1 MELHFSGQ
9 SDNCPDAGLGKEKK
23 GMKFETKFGDSVV
36 TIESGR
42 LAKQASGSVV
52 VTMGETVILAT
63 AQASQEKREGI
74 DFLPLTVDY
83 QERFYS
89 VGRIPGNF
97 FRREVGRP
105 SEKETLTSRFIDR
118 PCRPLIA
125 KNWTYETQVIAQAL
139 SVDDKYD
146 PDLLAMLGASAALFI
161 SDIPF
166 NGPIAGTR
174 VARVGG
180 RLTVAPTQSQLEE
193 ADLVLIVAASDEAVV
208 MVEGGAKEA
217 NEADILE
224 AIFLGQKAVAPLLD
238 MQRKLRESCGKPKR
252 AVPEVTHDDELIK
265 KIKAD
270 YQNDMLVA
278 LTTPEK
284 QIRHQKVS
292 DLGAKVKEALTENY
306 PDSASDISL
315 AVHEL
320 EGEILRGLI
329 LDKGQRIDGR
339 GLTDVRPIECQ
350 VSCLPRAHG
359 SAIFT
364 RGETQSLGVA
374 TLGTSY
380 DDQRLDTVIGDSSKT
395 FMLHYNFPPYCTG
408 EVKRLGA
415 PGRREIG
422 HGALAERALRAVMPN
437 HDSFPYT
444 VRVVSEIL
452 ESNGSS
458 SMATVCSGALAL
470 MDAGVPIKAPVAGVA
485 MGLVV
490 DGERVVV
497 LTDILG
503 DEDHLG
509 DMDFKVAGTKDGIT
523 AVQMDIK
530 ISGVTREIMTRAL
543 AQARE
548 GRLHIL
554 AAMAK
559 TLKGPRKEIS
569 QYAPQTTII
578 EINPDKIKDI
588 IGPGGKII
596 KSIQAETDT
605 RLEVE
610 DSGKVIIYAP
620 SQEKAQAAV
629 EAVRRY
635 TLSPEVDKIY
645 SGRVVKIVDF
655 GAFVEILPGTDGLV
669 HISQL
674 SPERVQRVSDVCK
687 EGDVF
692 DVKVLGID
700 KAGKIRLSRRAVI
713 EEGGR

>member
-1 MELHFSGQ
+1 
-9 SDNCPDAGLGKEKK
+9 
-23 GMKFETKFGDSVV
+23 MKVETKFGDSKV

-63 AQASQEKREGI
+63 AQASQDIREGV

-97 FRREVGRP
+97 FRREIGRP

-118 PCRPLIA
+118 PCRPLIPKSWA
-125 KNWTYETQVIAQAL
+125 YETQVIAQAL

-146 PDLLAMLGASAALFI
+146 PDLLAMLGASAALI
-161 SDIPF
+161 LSDIPF

-174 VARVGG
+174 VARVDGA
-180 RLTVAPTQSQLEE
+180 LVVAPTQAQLES
-193 ADLVLIVAASDEAVV
+193 ADLILIVAASEEAVV

-217 NEADILE
+217 KEEDVLE
-224 AIFLGQKAVAPLLD
+224 AIFLGQKAVAPLLEL
-238 MQRKLRESCGKPKR
+238 QKKLREELGQPKR
-252 AVPEVTHDDELIK
+252 AIPEIVRDE
-265 KIKAD
+265 
-270 YQNDMLVA
+270 A
-278 LTTPEK
+278 LM
-284 QIRHQKVS
+284 
-292 DLGAKVKEALTENY
+292 AKVKADFRGAMLEALTIKEKL
-306 PDSASDISL
+306 PRQRRVHEL
-315 AVHEL
+315 AVEAKEAFKESHPEGGSDVSAAIHEL
-320 EGEILRGLI
+320 EGDILRGLI
-329 LDKGQRIDGR
+329 LEKSQRIDGR
-339 GLTDVRPIECQ
+339 GLTDVRPIHCE
-350 VSCLPRAHG
+350 VGYLPRAHG

-380 DDQRLDTVIGDSSKT
+380 DDQRLDTVIGDSSKA

-422 HGALAERALRAVMPN
+422 HGALAERALRAIIPS
-437 HDSFPYT
+437 HESCPST
-444 VRVVSEIL
+444 IRVVSEIL
-452 ESNGSS
+452 ESKGSS
-458 SMATVCSGALAL
+458 SMATVCSGSLAL

-490 DGERVVV
+490 EGDQVVV

-509 DMDFKVAGTKDGIT
+509 DMDFKVAGSKDGVT

-530 ISGVTREIMTRAL
+530 ISGVTREIMGRAL

-548 GRLHIL
+548 ARLHVL

-559 TLKGPRKEIS
+559 TLKSSRTDIS
-569 QYAPQTTII
+569 QYAPKTTVI
-578 EINPDKIKDI
+578 EINPDKIKDV

-596 KSIQAETDT
+596 KAIQAETDT

-610 DSGKVIIYAP
+610 DSGKVTIYAP

-629 EAVRRY
+629 AAVRLH
-635 TLSPEVDKIY
+635 TQAPEVDRIY
-645 SGRVVKIVDF
+645 SGRVVKVVDF
-655 GAFVEILPGTDGLV
+655 GAFVEILPGADGLV

-674 SPERVQRVSDVCK
+674 SSERVQWVSNVVK

-700 KAGKIRLSRRAVI
+700 KAGKIRLSRRAVL

>member
-1 MELHFSGQ
+1 
-9 SDNCPDAGLGKEKK
+9 
-23 GMKFETKFGDSVV
+23 MKVETKFGDSTV
-36 TIESGR
+36 TIETGR
-42 LAKQASGSVV
+42 LAKQAAGSVL
-52 VTMGETVILAT
+52 VTMGETIILAT
-63 AQASQEKREGI
+63 AQASQDIREGI

-118 PCRPLIA
+118 PCRPLID

-146 PDLLAMLGASAALFI
+146 PDLLAMLGASAALTL

-174 VARVGG
+174 VARVEGS
-180 RLTVAPTQSQLEE
+180 LIVAPTQAQLET
-193 ADLVLIVAASDEAVV
+193 ADLILIIAASDEAVV

-238 MQRKLRESCGKPKR
+238 IQRKLQEACGKVKR
-252 AVPEVTHDDELIK
+252 TAPTIVRDLDLIAKVKADYRADMLQALTTKEKQGRHQKVHELGA

-270 YQNDMLVA
+270 LA
-278 LTTPEK
+278 ESHPE
-284 QIRHQKVS
+284 S
-292 DLGAKVKEALTENY
+292 G
-306 PDSASDISL
+306 SDISL
-315 AVHEL
+315 AVNEL
-320 EGEILRGLI
+320 EGDILRGLI
-329 LDKGQRIDGR
+329 LEKGQRVDGR
-339 GLTDVRPIECQ
+339 TLTEVRPIQCE
-350 VSCLPRAHG
+350 VGYLPRAHG

-380 DDQRLDTVIGDSSKT
+380 DDQRLDTVIGDTTKA

-422 HGALAERALRAVMPN
+422 HGALAERALRAVLPP
-437 HDSFPYT
+437 HESFPYT
-444 VRVVSEIL
+444 IRVVSEVL

-458 SMATVCSGALAL
+458 SMASVCSGALAL

-490 DGERVVV
+490 EGDQVVI

-509 DMDFKVAGTKDGIT
+509 DMDFKVAGTKDGVT

-530 ISGVTREIMTRAL
+530 ISGVTRDIMSKAL
-543 AQARE
+543 TQAKE
-548 GRLHIL
+548 ARLHVL
-554 AAMAK
+554 GAMAEALK
-559 TLKGPRKEIS
+559 TPRLEIS
-569 QYAPQTTII
+569 QYAPKTTVI
-578 EINPDKIKDI
+578 EINPEKIKDV

-596 KSIQAETDT
+596 KAIQAETDT

-610 DSGKVIIYAP
+610 DSGKVTIYAP
-620 SQEKAQAAV
+620 TQEKAQAAV
-629 EAVRRY
+629 AAVRLH
-635 TLSPEVDKIY
+635 TQAPEVDKIY

-674 SPERVQRVSDVCK
+674 ANERVQRVSDVVK

-700 KAGKIRLSRRAVI
+700 KAGKIRLSRRAVL
-713 EEGGR
+713 EEGRR